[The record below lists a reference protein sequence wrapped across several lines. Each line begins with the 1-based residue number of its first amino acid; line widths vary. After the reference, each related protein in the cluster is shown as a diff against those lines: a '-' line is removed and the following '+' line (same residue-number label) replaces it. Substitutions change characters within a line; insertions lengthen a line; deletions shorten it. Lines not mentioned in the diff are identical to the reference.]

1 LRSAIYQRDS
11 NLDAVERGRK
21 IPPVFPHPFDG
32 DLISRPISRVK
43 ALSLSGRLRVMV
55 RTPSDFLQ
63 AIDWYGAPADFG
75 GIAFYLMGPLSS
87 YHTADC
93 FVIDGGYS
101 AF

>member
-1 LRSAIYQRDS
+1 
-11 NLDAVERGRK
+11 
-21 IPPVFPHPFDG
+21 
-32 DLISRPISRVK
+32 
-43 ALSLSGRLRVMV
+43 MV